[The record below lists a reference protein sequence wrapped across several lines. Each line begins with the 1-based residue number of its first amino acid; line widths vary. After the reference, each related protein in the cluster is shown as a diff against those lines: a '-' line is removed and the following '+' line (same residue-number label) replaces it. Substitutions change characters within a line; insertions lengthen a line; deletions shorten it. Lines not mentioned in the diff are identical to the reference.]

1 MSQPTLK
8 SLLGKK
14 SEAMAWLLSWKEMT
28 KAEISVEDNQNKVL
42 FGTELTG
49 EQSAFPVMLEAEV
62 SGWVKGD
69 HHAATIA
76 GLLSLMLQKESEKK
90 KLGTEVLNLYQELN
104 VIYNFSE
111 KLTETIDP
119 DVIAGLTLEQAMHSI
134 PSHSGVIV
142 LWNEE
147 KKLLAIPAKS
157 GEQLFNEEQLRS
169 RPGVLLKI
177 GLSGQSEIIN
187 DLSVLRE
194 RRVLLNR
201 MFIRLFMR
209 R

>member
-1 MSQPTLK
+1 
-8 SLLGKK
+8 
-14 SEAMAWLLSWKEMT
+14 
-28 KAEISVEDNQNKVL
+28 
-42 FGTELTG
+42 
-49 EQSAFPVMLEAEV
+49 
-62 SGWVKGD
+62 
-69 HHAATIA
+69 
-76 GLLSLMLQKESEKK
+76 
-90 KLGTEVLNLYQELN
+90 
-104 VIYNFSE
+104 
-111 KLTETIDP
+111 
-119 DVIAGLTLEQAMHSI
+119 MHSI